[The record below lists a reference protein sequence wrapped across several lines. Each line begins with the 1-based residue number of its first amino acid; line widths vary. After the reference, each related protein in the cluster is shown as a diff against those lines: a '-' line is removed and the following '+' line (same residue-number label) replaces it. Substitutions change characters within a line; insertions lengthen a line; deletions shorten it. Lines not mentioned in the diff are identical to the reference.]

1 MQHYRSLKDIQIERA
16 WLTIGSFDGIHLGH
30 QEILRQLTRG
40 AHAAGSPAV
49 VLTFYPH
56 PAVVLGKRKR
66 AFYLTTP
73 DEQAEL
79 LDALSIDLLIT
90 HPFDQVVASLSAH
103 QFLNRLIDH
112 LGLSQ
117 LWVGHDFAM
126 GHNRE
131 GDVPALRRLGELHD
145 FQVQVISPVML
156 EGEVV
161 SSSRIRAL
169 LAAGD
174 LAQANRLLGR
184 PYQLSG
190 MVVHGQGRGRTLGIP
205 TANLTVS
212 EERALLQTGVYACRA
227 RVHDR
232 WHFGVFT
239 TEPPRQ
245 PVSSDRLRREC
256 GRILDAGVLESTSV
270 INPEMRKR
278 LTLRGGRKDRTRF
291 RESANSVGVPSVA
304 RPVRESDLF
313 RDDCGRQHRGELRW
327 CASCRIGRDSV
338 NLTGANRRLD
348 TPEKLM
354 EDTNSLGRF
363 WWQIGRMIAT
373 PEPISVQ
380 RTPTAVMT

>member
-205 TANLTVS
+205 TANLAVS

-232 WHFGVFT
+232 WHDAVTNIGVRPTFDNHEEALT
-239 TEPPRQ
+239 VETHLLDYDQ
-245 PVSSDRLRREC
+245 DLYGQRLR
-256 GRILDAGVLESTSV
+256 LEFV
-270 INPEMRKR
+270 ER
-278 LTLRGGRKDRTRF
+278 LRGEERF
-291 RESANSVGVPSVA
+291 PGPEALVA
-304 RPVRESDLF
+304 QIRADI
-313 RDDCGRQHRGELRW
+313 DQARQ
-327 CASCRIGRDSV
+327 
-338 NLTGANRRLD
+338 RL
-348 TPEKLM
+348 
-354 EDTNSLGRF
+354 S
-363 WWQIGRMIAT
+363 
-373 PEPISVQ
+373 
-380 RTPTAVMT
+380 